1 MSIDAG
7 GEFMS
12 SNIVATVAQKTGLSQ
27 QQAQSAVDAVVG
39 VLKSKLPA
47 PVASQIDAVLAGGAP
62 TGGTA
67 GVAGKIGSMFGKKE

>member
-27 QQAQSAVDAVVG
+27 QQAQGAVDAVVG

-47 PVASQIDAVLAGGAP
+47 PIASQIDAVLAGGTP
-62 TGGTA
+62 TGGAT
-67 GVAGKIGSMFGKKE
+67 GVVGKIGSMFGKKE